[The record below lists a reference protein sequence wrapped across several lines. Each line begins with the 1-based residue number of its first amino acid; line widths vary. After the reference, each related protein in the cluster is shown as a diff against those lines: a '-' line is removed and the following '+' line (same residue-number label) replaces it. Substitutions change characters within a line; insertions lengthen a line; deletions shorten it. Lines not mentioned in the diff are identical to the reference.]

1 MTRVY
6 KTQLNTLKKH
16 ESLCPRADW
25 VAQNKKQLFAQISGT
40 VSKEHTEK
48 QGIGDIAHIVHTLF
62 IPKKFAGAFRSLLV
76 VVLSVSMAM
85 GGWLVTVSASSAS
98 LPTDAIRYG
107 VKLATEKTQVIV
119 AAATGNTTSEAEL
132 NLTFAT
138 RRSEELK
145 QMAPESEYVEETAD
159 RLTESIVSAG
169 KNLQDIKENNPE
181 DLADVAKQITEKTTD
196 ISNNLKAIEVS
207 DDKKNEVN
215 NAKKAV
221 HDAGIEAIQA
231 LVTTEN
237 TEEVKQIVEKKIGE
251 ILSDAADVKVIASG
265 VKQEVES
272 AANNTVD
279 TTTTIGVIESSTP
292 VLSIPLSS
300 TVGSSSLGI
309 IPLITTSTPVVSLE
323 QTVQQVGESIQK
335 GDVFVQEVKDL
346 LEGNNV
352 EGAIEKAKILNTLTT
367 ETQNVLVDVA
377 KTIQAT
383 KDLTTEILKTPS
395 TSSGTTV
402 QTSTSEVKN

>member
-25 VAQNKKQLFAQISGT
+25 VAQNKKQLFAQIEGT
-40 VSKEHTEK
+40 VSKEYAEK
-48 QGIGDIAHIVHTLF
+48 QGIGDIVHIVHTLF

-76 VVLSVSMAM
+76 VVFSVSMAM

-132 NLTFAT
+132 NLAFAT

-145 QMAPESEYVEETAD
+145 EMAPESEYVEKTAD

-181 DLADVAKQITEKTTD
+181 NLANVAKQITEKTTD
-196 ISNNLKAIEVS
+196 ISNNLKTIAVS
-207 DDKKNEVN
+207 DEKKTEVN

-231 LVTTEN
+231 LVTTEK

-251 ILSDAADVKVIASG
+251 ILSDAEDVKVIATG
-265 VKQEVES
+265 VKLEVET
-272 AANNTVD
+272 AASNALLG
-279 TTTTIGVIESSTP
+279 TTTIALTGSSTLVLPIP
-292 VLSIPLSS
+292 VSS
-300 TVGSSSLGI
+300 TVGSVSLT
-309 IPLITTSTPVVSLE
+309 TTSTPTVSLE
-323 QTVQQVGESIQK
+323 KTVQQVGESIQK
-335 GDVFVQEVKDL
+335 GDVFVQEVKNL

-377 KTIQAT
+377 KTIQST
-383 KDLTTEILKTPS
+383 KDLIVDPIKTPS
-395 TSSGTTV
+395 TNSSTTI
-402 QTSTSEVKN
+402 QTSSIDVNN